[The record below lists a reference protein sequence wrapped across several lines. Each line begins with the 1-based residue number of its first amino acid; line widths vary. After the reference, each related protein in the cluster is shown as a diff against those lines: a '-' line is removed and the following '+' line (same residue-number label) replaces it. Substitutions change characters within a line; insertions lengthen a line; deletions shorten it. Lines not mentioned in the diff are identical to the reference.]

1 MRVLFHRK
9 RTMDSIAVY
18 ETEII
23 EAINDDVDEESAKP
37 ENMDTIKRILPLINP
52 YKLLTSHHESLLK
65 LACSI
70 ANIEVINYL
79 SENMDVDKQ
88 YNNGKTVLMKIL
100 GNPSR
105 DFTQSAIVFPLIKNS
120 KNLNLV
126 NYEGNTALHYAFFDM
141 KINIDDVYDIIDD
154 ISPYLDV
161 IDLLLECGA
170 DPYIFNTSG
179 HNFISLV
186 MASSQH
192 TTPLLIINMI
202 INHIEKNHVK
212 MHISFLIIAIIYKK
226 YDIVELI
233 LPHVVDINE
242 VYKGLN
248 VFQYAERTNDSD
260 IIELLQ
266 VSNPNPEHN

>member
-1 MRVLFHRK
+1 
-9 RTMDSIAVY
+9 MDSIAVY

-23 EAINDDVDEESAKP
+23 EAVNDDVDEESAKP

-52 YKLLTSHHESLLK
+52 YKLLTCHHGSLLK
-65 LACSI
+65 MACSI

-79 SENMDVDKQ
+79 SENTNVDKQ
-88 YNNGKTVLMKIL
+88 YSNGKTVLMKIL
-100 GNPSR
+100 GDSSR
-105 DFTQSAIVFPLIKNS
+105 DFTQPSIVFPLIKNS

-126 NYEGNTALHYAFFDM
+126 DYSGNTALHYAFFDM
-141 KINIDDVYDIIDD
+141 KINVEDACDEIDD

-161 IDLLLECGA
+161 IDLLFECGA

-186 MASSQH
+186 MALRQQ

-202 INHIEKNHVK
+202 INHIEKNHIK
-212 MHISFLIIAIIYKK
+212 MHISFLIIAIIYKN
-226 YDIVELI
+226 YDFVELI

-260 IIELLQ
+260 IIELLRA
-266 VSNPNPEHN
+266 SSPNPEHD